1 MTIHST
7 MAIIKIE
14 MMTSQNREKRSGKI
28 RNSNEV
34 PYLLIQEVFCL
45 VYKNRRISFNQVTIS
60 LMVERKFKGK
70 IDSVMIKQRTS
81 VDEACVSLS
90 NKSAPHKHKI
100 DYLNLHSCDIRLQL
114 ERYAKIFHDE
124 L

>member
-1 MTIHST
+1 
-7 MAIIKIE
+7 
-14 MMTSQNREKRSGKI
+14 
-28 RNSNEV
+28 
-34 PYLLIQEVFCL
+34 
-45 VYKNRRISFNQVTIS
+45 
-60 LMVERKFKGK
+60 MVERKFKGK

-100 DYLNLHSCDIRLQL
+100 DYLNLHCDIRLQL